1 MIFIGS
7 NYISNSFSKVGVAV
21 NQAIQ
26 ANEVRPV
33 PIVKYCKEPPCNDEI
48 SPCIRMCSLCEE
60 RPAWPN
66 LASEIRAHNT
76 KCSVVPNFVKS
87 TLFNV
92 SSGKI
97 LGNKKSS

>member
-1 MIFIGS
+1 MGS
-7 NYISNSFSKVGVAV
+7 NYISNLFIKVGVAV

-33 PIVKYCKEPPCNDEI
+33 PIVKYCKEPPCNNEF
-48 SPCIRMCSLCEE
+48 SPCIRICSLCEE

-97 LGNKKSS
+97 SGNKKSN

>member
-1 MIFIGS
+1 MSIES
-7 NYISNSFSKVGVAV
+7 NCISILFSKVGVAV

-33 PIVKYCKEPPCNDEI
+33 PIVKYCKEPPCNNEI
-48 SPCIRMCSLCEE
+48 SPCTRICSLCEE
-60 RPAWPN
+60 RPVWPN
-66 LASEIRAHNT
+66 LASKIRAHNT
-76 KCSVVPNFVKS
+76 KCSVVPDFVKR

-97 LGNKKSS
+97 LENKKSNQ